1 MAHVRAPLVGRAPE
15 LAVLREAYA
24 EARRGAVR
32 SVLVAGEA
40 GIGKSRLLREFVS
53 ELRESG
59 DTLVVS
65 GACADSGSGPLP
77 YAALEGLVRDV
88 VGALGAD
95 RTLDEAGPSA
105 DALGLVAPRLIDVR
119 VQASPGRLPEV
130 VAGLLASVAQRQPLV
145 VVVEDLHWA
154 DDATRATVDRLAR
167 LPQGSALLL
176 VASYRSDDVGR
187 GHPLRSMLAEL
198 ERARLVT
205 RLAVPRLDEGEIAQL
220 AAALLEDDDVGPGL
234 ADLIDRSEGVPFYV
248 EELVGFLGTD
258 LPDSLRDLLLLRYSR
273 LSPAAQEFCRQ
284 VAAAGPRASYDLL
297 SDALGPDAV
306 VAAEGAARE
315 AVAAAVLEG
324 DEDGYAFR
332 HALVQEAVLSELL
345 PGERRRLH
353 SAYANALESYPTTV
367 ARLSEIAEHWW
378 RARVPDRALA
388 AAVRGQEAADRA
400 GSWTTAATLGER
412 ALDLWEMVPDAE
424 EAAGVSHHQLVIGVA
439 DSVRSMTRLDRAL
452 ALCQQA
458 LAEWPPDDTDG
469 LARALGNAAVIAAQA
484 GSTEGRAFLERALA
498 LVGPGENDEVRALL
512 LVTKTRDGMLDGR
525 SREAI
530 ASATECFETATAA
543 GATSSASLALNMRG
557 VSRVSLGDVGGLD
570 DLERARDLAVDDW
583 RALSRYY
590 VNASHCHLLRGEF
603 EIALGLASEGARR
616 SRALGSG
623 WSTDAMLEGN
633 AAEAMIGLG
642 RWDEAAAWYER
653 AIPLV
658 SDSMFAMYLRERWAW
673 LQMWRGELDASEA
686 IARAKLAGWE
696 RFGRLEQQ
704 VRTRVAA
711 TLGEM
716 ALLRGDPDEALRLA
730 SDILLRQGQDRSP
743 GDELPV
749 VAVAARAIAVLR
761 REDVG
766 AAPDVAPYR
775 AIAEECA
782 SWPTF
787 AAWGG
792 AVAAELGEGPWS
804 AVADAPGPAHLRPY
818 ALLRDG
824 EALLA
829 EGDRA
834 GARERLTEAVAAG
847 SAIAAGL
854 VVQRAEAVL
863 ESGGLDAVGRR
874 GDPDELTERERQ
886 VLALVAEGLSNGE
899 IGERLFISRKT
910 ASVHVSAILRKLG
923 VSSRTEAAV
932 RARSGAPGE

>member
-220 AAALLEDDDVGPGL
+220 AAALLGDDDVGPGL

-273 LSPAAQEFCRQ
+273 LSPTAQEFCRQ

-439 DSVRSMTRLDRAL
+439 DSVRSTTRLDRAL

-469 LARALGNAAVIAAQA
+469 LARALDNAAVIAAQA
-484 GSTEGRAFLERALA
+484 GSTEGRAFLER
-498 LVGPGENDEVRALL
+498 GSPSWVRAR
-512 LVTKTRDGMLDGR
+512 TTRCAR
-525 SREAI
+525 CSSSRRR
-530 ASATECFETATAA
+530 ETGCSTAA
-543 GATSSASLALNMRG
+543 P
-557 VSRVSLGDVGGLD
+557 
-570 DLERARDLAVDDW
+570 
-583 RALSRYY
+583 
-590 VNASHCHLLRGEF
+590 
-603 EIALGLASEGARR
+603 ARR
-616 SRALGSG
+616 SRARPS
-623 WSTDAMLEGN
+623 
-633 AAEAMIGLG
+633 
-642 RWDEAAAWYER
+642 
-653 AIPLV
+653 
-658 SDSMFAMYLRERWAW
+658 
-673 LQMWRGELDASEA
+673 AS
-686 IARAKLAGWE
+686 
-696 RFGRLEQQ
+696 
-704 VRTRVAA
+704 
-711 TLGEM
+711 
-716 ALLRGDPDEALRLA
+716 
-730 SDILLRQGQDRSP
+730 
-743 GDELPV
+743 
-749 VAVAARAIAVLR
+749 R
-761 REDVG
+761 R
-766 AAPDVAPYR
+766 R
-775 AIAEECA
+775 
-782 SWPTF
+782 
-787 AAWGG
+787 
-792 AVAAELGEGPWS
+792 
-804 AVADAPGPAHLRPY
+804 R
-818 ALLRDG
+818 R
-824 EALLA
+824 
-829 EGDRA
+829 R
-834 GARERLTEAVAAG
+834 
-847 SAIAAGL
+847 
-854 VVQRAEAVL
+854 
-863 ESGGLDAVGRR
+863 GRR
-874 GDPDELTERERQ
+874 PARRWRSTCAASPVCRSGTWA
-886 VLALVAEGLSNGE
+886 VWTTSNALVTSPSTTGGRCRATTSTPP
-899 IGERLFISRKT
+899 T
-910 ASVHVSAILRKLG
+910 ATSCEA
-923 VSSRTEAAV
+923 SSRSRSVSPRRGRGA
-932 RARSGAPGE
+932 RARSGPGGAPMRCSRATPPRR